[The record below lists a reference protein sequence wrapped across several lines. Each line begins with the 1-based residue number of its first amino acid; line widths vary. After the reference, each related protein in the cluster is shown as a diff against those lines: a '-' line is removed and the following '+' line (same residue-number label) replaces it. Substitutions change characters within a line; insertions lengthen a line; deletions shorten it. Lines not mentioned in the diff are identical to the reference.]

1 MKFNNVVIFI
11 NLIKKKRFLKIYT
24 ACFVN
29 CSLLLS
35 KLTTMLLNAFYDF
48 GNKIGPLLTWVFILA
63 MTVELIF
70 VMAKYLFTKD

>member
-1 MKFNNVVIFI
+1 MKFNNAVICI
-11 NLIKKKRFLKIYT
+11 NLIKKKQFLKKYT

-35 KLTTMLLNAFYDF
+35 KKTAMLLNAFYDF
-48 GNKIGPLLTWVFILA
+48 GNKIGPMLTWFFIIA